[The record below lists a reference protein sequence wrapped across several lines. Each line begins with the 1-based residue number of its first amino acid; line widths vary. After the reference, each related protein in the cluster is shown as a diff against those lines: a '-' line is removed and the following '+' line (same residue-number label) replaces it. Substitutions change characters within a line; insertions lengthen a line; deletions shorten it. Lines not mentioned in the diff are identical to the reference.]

1 MRSLPPEDEV
11 GFHTRCGMDRQ
22 KMNPGDGDTRMPPQ
36 VGDLVEQLRR
46 LSWEVRISRDQLLN
60 VAERLPSRFV
70 ERAQQTAEKLME
82 LHRTF
87 VEMSTK
93 LPAESEMV
101 VPAEVS
107 ENMAGL
113 CGHGQQA
120 LRELDVLINELHD
133 FFTEMPVSKTN

>member
-1 MRSLPPEDEV
+1 MTPDKEDA
-11 GFHTRCGMDRQ
+11 RI
-22 KMNPGDGDTRMPPQ
+22 PAQ

-46 LSWEVRISRDQLLN
+46 LSWEFRISRDQMLKA
-60 VAERLPSRFV
+60 AEGLPSRFV
-70 ERAQQTAEKLME
+70 ERAQQAAEKLME
-82 LHRTF
+82 LHRKF

-120 LRELDVLINELHD
+120 LRELDVLIDELHD
-133 FFTEMPVSKTN
+133 FFAETPVSKTN